1 MTGKKR
7 IVIKLG
13 TNVLTGG
20 GKQFDQARIV
30 ELVRQCVELHNSGN
44 DVVVCS
50 SGAIAA
56 GRATLGFPSLSA
68 PIQRKQKLAAV
79 GQPRLMSLW
88 DCVLDI

>member
-1 MTGKKR
+1 MYKR

-30 ELVRQCVELHNSGN
+30 EIVRQCAELHNSGN

-56 GRATLGFPSLSA
+56 GRATLGFPSPCRPPFRASRCWPQSA
-68 PIQRKQKLAAV
+68 SRA
-79 GQPRLMSLW
+79 
-88 DCVLDI
+88 